1 MDKNLYELDRVL
13 IFDLKGPFA
22 HFRKF
27 YTNSTSLSYTAP
39 PRTVITGLIAGLIG
53 MPNEHHTTDKSK
65 IYYEKF
71 NSRNCFI
78 AVSLGIRIR
87 KIMQTVN
94 YYNTKFQNYSLRY
107 QIPLEILTPINH
119 SDIIYRIYFFH
130 NNQKIYE
137 NLKSRLLENNF
148 IYPPYLGISEFLA
161 SIEYIDEGNLT
172 LLSETSEL
180 RSLCKLN
187 YIDEFLNTG
196 EFQYLTEKMPTFFNN
211 DRNPGK
217 PDDYIVEMKGRNIK
231 AKFKEEGIF
240 YSVKYKENEIDVIE
254 NISPM

>member
-1 MDKNLYELDRVL
+1 MDKNLYEPDRVL

-27 YTNSTSLSYTAP
+27 YTNSSSLSYTVP
-39 PRTVITGLIAGLIG
+39 PRTVIAGLIAGLIG
-53 MPNEHHTTDKSK
+53 MPSEHHTTDKSK

-71 NSRNCFI
+71 NSEDCFI
-78 AVSLGIRIR
+78 SVSLKTTIR

-107 QIPLEILTPINH
+107 QIPLEILTPVNKN
-119 SDIIYRIYFFH
+119 DIVYRIYFYI
-130 NNQKIYE
+130 KESIY
-137 NLKSRLLENNF
+137 NDLKNRL
-148 IYPPYLGISEFLA
+148 IISQYVYPPYMGISEFLA

-172 LLSETSEL
+172 PLSEISEL

-187 YIDEFLNTG
+187 YIDEFFNTG
-196 EFQYLTEKMPTFFNN
+196 EFRYLTEKMPTFFNN

-217 PDDYIVEMKGRNIK
+217 PDDYVVEMKGKSIK

-240 YSVKYKENEIDVIE
+240 YSVEYKENGSNVVE